1 MSFNYR
7 PPSLA
12 HGKTVL
18 ATGVFDLLHIGHVKF
33 LQESKKRGGRGAR
46 LVVVV
51 ASDRTVVRR
60 KGRGPILP
68 EQQRRDLVAALRLV
82 DRAILGSENLDMLG
96 VLKRV
101 KPDMIAVGYDQQEIK
116 RSLNRVLKEKGL
128 KIPVVQIPRFGPS
141 RLNSSSK
148 LKDRVAKNWRESD

>member
-1 MSFNYR
+1 M
-7 PPSLA
+7 A

-68 EQQRRDLVAALRLV
+68 EQQRRDLVAALRFV
-82 DRAILGSENLDMLG
+82 DRAILGSENLDMVG

-101 KPDMIAVGYDQQEIK
+101 KPDTIAVGYDQQEIK

-128 KIPVVQIPRFGPS
+128 KIPVVQIPRYGPA
-141 RLNSSSK
+141 RLNSSTK
-148 LKDRVAKNWRESD
+148 LKDRVAKSWHGSS

>member
-1 MSFNYR
+1 MSFKYR
-7 PPSLA
+7 RPNLA

-46 LVVVV
+46 LVVVI
-51 ASDRTVVRR
+51 ARDRTVVRR
-60 KGRGPILP
+60 KGRSPILP
-68 EQQRRDLVAALRLV
+68 ERQRRELVAALRFV
-82 DRAILGSENLDMLG
+82 DRAILGSENLDMIG

-101 KPDMIAVGYDQQEIK
+101 KPDIIAVGYDQQEIK
-116 RSLNRVLKEKGL
+116 RSLNRILKEKGL

-148 LKDRVAKNWRESD
+148 LKDRVAKNWHESN

>member
-1 MSFNYR
+1 MSSMTR
-7 PPSLA
+7 SSSLA
-12 HGKTVL
+12 HAKTVL
-18 ATGVFDLLHIGHVKF
+18 ATGVFDLLHIGHVEF
-33 LQESKKRGGRGAR
+33 LQESKKRGGPGAR

-51 ASDRTVVRR
+51 ASDRTVFRR
-60 KGRGPILP
+60 KRQRPILP
-68 EQQRRDLVAALRLV
+68 EQQRRELVAALRLV
-82 DRAILGSENLDMLG
+82 DRAMLGSENLDMIG

-116 RSLNRVLKEKGL
+116 RSLNRVLKKEGL

-148 LKDRVAKNWRESD
+148 LKNRVAKSWRGSN